1 MSHEAHEARHRERTQ
16 LGLTFLRLSAT
27 LRGRQLG
34 HKLREAFRM
43 KLIIA
48 LAAAGIVS
56 SLAVTTPALAQK
68 NSACV
73 EKCNREIAYSR
84 GGPQDIRSVGNRR
97 SACIQACPAAAEQG
111 GSKKK

>member
-1 MSHEAHEARHRERTQ
+1 
-16 LGLTFLRLSAT
+16 
-27 LRGRQLG
+27 
-34 HKLREAFRM
+34 M

-56 SLAVTTPALAQK
+56 SLAVITPAQAQK

-73 EKCNREIAYSR
+73 EKCDREIAYSR

-97 SACIQACPAAAEQG
+97 SACIRSLSGGGWGGRFKEEIVHCSFLAGPFGSTHEQVAMR
-111 GSKKK
+111 ST

>member
-1 MSHEAHEARHRERTQ
+1 MKLHEARHRERTQ
-16 LGLTFLRLSAT
+16 LGLTFLGLSAT
-27 LRGRQLG
+27 LRRRQLG

-56 SLAVTTPALAQK
+56 SLAVITPAQAQ

-73 EKCNREIAYSR
+73 ETTHS
-84 GGPQDIRSVGNRR
+84 
-97 SACIQACPAAAEQG
+97 
-111 GSKKK
+111 

>member
-1 MSHEAHEARHRERTQ
+1 
-16 LGLTFLRLSAT
+16 
-27 LRGRQLG
+27 
-34 HKLREAFRM
+34 M

-56 SLAVTTPALAQK
+56 SLAVITPAQAQ

-73 EKCNREIAYSR
+73 EKCNRENAYSR
-84 GGPQDIRSVGNRR
+84 GGPQDIRSVGSRR
-97 SACIQACPAAAEQG
+97 SACIQACPAAAGQG

>member
-1 MSHEAHEARHRERTQ
+1 
-16 LGLTFLRLSAT
+16 
-27 LRGRQLG
+27 
-34 HKLREAFRM
+34 M

-56 SLAVTTPALAQK
+56 SLAVITPAQSQ

-84 GGPQDIRSVGNRR
+84 GGPQDIRSVGSRR
-97 SACIQACPAAAEQG
+97 SACIQACPAAAGQG